1 MGSKRRFAFTLVELL
16 VVIAI
21 IGILVALLLP
31 AIQAAREAA
40 RRMQCKN
47 HLKQMGLAMLTHEES
62 KRHFPSGGWGWV
74 WLGEPE
80 RGTGRHQPG
89 GWLFN
94 VLGYMEEGNL
104 RGMGDG
110 MRGSD
115 RLRAIKTRA
124 KTPVSTF
131 YCPSRR
137 PPLPHPGIS
146 STYLAGDPVQQFD
159 LELHGKTDYA
169 SNSGDT
175 ETNDTTTGPG
185 SLAEGDDP
193 AYWEQFSEEI
203 NRHTGII
210 HLRSEVKMRHI
221 TDGASNTYLIGE
233 KYMDATQYFTGRDES
248 DDENVYTGYDNDH
261 SRWTMLSPPLGN
273 GNGPPRQDTPGLR
286 SQYIYGSA
294 HSSGFHSVFVDGSIH
309 VINYLIDEEV
319 HRRLGNRQD
328 GLTINDSS
336 L

>member
-1 MGSKRRFAFTLVELL
+1 MRRRKIGFTLVELL

-47 HLKQMGLAMLTHEES
+47 HLKQMGLATLTHEES

-80 RGTGRHQPG
+80 RGTDRNQPG

-94 VLGYMEEGNL
+94 ILGYMEDGNL

-110 MRGSD
+110 LQGTD
-115 RLRAIKTRA
+115 RFRAIRTRA
-124 KTPVSTF
+124 STAISAF

-137 PPLPHPGIS
+137 PALPHPGIG
-146 STYLAGDPVQQFD
+146 TYLAGDPVQEFD
-159 LELHGKTDYA
+159 LKLHGKTDYA

-175 ETNDTTTGPG
+175 ETNDTTTGPD

-193 AYWEQFSEEI
+193 AYWNRFTDVI

-210 HLRSEVKMRHI
+210 HLRSEVKPRQV
-221 TDGASNTYLIGE
+221 TDGYSNTYLYGE
-233 KYMDATQYFTGRDES
+233 KYIAAGQYYTGRDAA
-248 DDENVYTGYDNDH
+248 DDENAYSGYDNDH
-261 SRWTMLSPPLGN
+261 SRWTMLSPPLGD
-273 GNGPPRQDTPGLR
+273 GNGRPRQDRLGLR
-286 SQYIYGSA
+286 NMYIYGSA
-294 HSSGFHSVFVDGSIH
+294 HSVGFNSVFVDGSVHTIS
-309 VINYLIDEEV
+309 YTIDQEV
-319 HRRLGNRQD
+319 HRRLGNRED
-328 GLTINDSS
+328 GLTIDDSS
-336 L
+336 F